1 MRSAY
6 NNIANVLHRLRYTQK
21 FVLIGLLFLVPLA
34 ASLYLLVREQNIAIN
49 FGRKELEGT
58 YYLRPLRALLEDAQ
72 RYRALEYRSLTGA
85 TTSASEFS
93 RIEAQ
98 IEEDFAALVE
108 VDATYGASLGASDAA
123 AALQQTW
130 QTIRSQDSEA
140 LSRDNYDRQTEFI
153 QDIVGLMT
161 EVGDTSN
168 LILDPDLNSYYV
180 MDAVLLKLPEQQV
193 LLSQLT
199 ELSDRIAR
207 QQRLSN
213 EDRIQLVVLSGLV
226 GSNADALHRNL
237 LNGMSSDPGGTLRT
251 RLSGPM
257 ETSDAAIPRYLNLV
271 RSELEVADTITV
283 SPETLGAAGQDAL
296 QASYRLYDEASPTLE
311 NLLNARVNRFTRA
324 QFNVLAF
331 VLVFVT
337 IAFLIGLS
345 VMRAISRPMDHLTQ
359 VTQQLA
365 AGDMSARVAVRGQDE
380 AAQVGRAFNHMADQL
395 QTMVGR
401 TEAGVQSIS
410 TAASEILATA
420 SQHSASASQQSAAT
434 QQTTATVDE
443 VRAVAEQSAHKAE
456 DVAALAQ
463 TSVRVSQE
471 GTEAIAAIV
480 QEMQDLR
487 NKVQAIAQD
496 ILALSEQT
504 QQIGEITVTVSDL
517 ADQSN
522 LLALNAAIE
531 AAKAGEQGKGFAVV
545 AAEVRT
551 LAEQSKQATSKV
563 RTILGSIQKA
573 TQAAVLATEQGNR
586 GVETSLGLT
595 RRAGTVIGELE
606 AAIGQAAQ
614 AATQISALA
623 RQQSVGMDQ
632 IAQAMREINQA
643 TLQFVAG
650 AGQSQAAA
658 EGLTGIAHQ
667 LRSTIERQGNGAN
680 GSNGHH

>member
-1 MRSAY
+1 MT
-6 NNIANVLHRLRYTQK
+6 RL
-21 FVLIGLLFLVPLA
+21 
-34 ASLYLLVREQNIAIN
+34 
-49 FGRKELEGT
+49 
-58 YYLRPLRALLEDAQ
+58 
-72 RYRALEYRSLTGA
+72 
-85 TTSASEFS
+85 
-93 RIEAQ
+93 EAQ
-98 IEEDFAALVE
+98 IDEDFVALAE
-108 VDATYGASLGASDAA
+108 VDDRLGASLRTSQQAQD
-123 AALQQTW
+123 LKQTW
-130 QTIRSQDSEA
+130 QAIRAAGSQDGG
-140 LSRDNYDRQTEFI
+140 YDRQTAFI
-153 QDIVGLMT
+153 HAIVALMNT
-161 EVGDTSN
+161 AGDTSN

-180 MDAVLLKLPEQQV
+180 MDAVLIKLPEQQT
-193 LLSQLT
+193 LLASLT
-199 ELSDRIAR
+199 ELTDKVAR
-207 QQRLSN
+207 QQRVSDDDRLQIIVLTGLARSN
-213 EDRIQLVVLSGLV
+213 IETLR
-226 GSNADALHRNL
+226 RNM
-237 LNGMSSDPGGTLRT
+237 LNGMSNDPGGSLRT
-251 RLSGPM
+251 HLSGPLDTTDTAVNHYLDLVRT
-257 ETSDAAIPRYLNLV
+257 EIQQADAIGPSANNLSAAGAEALQSSYAFYDAA
-271 RSELEVADTITV
+271 
-283 SPETLGAAGQDAL
+283 SPI
-296 QASYRLYDEASPTLE
+296 LE
-311 NLLNARVNRFTRA
+311 NLLVARVGRFARA

-331 VLVFVT
+331 VALFVT
-337 IAFLIGLS
+337 VAFLIGLS

-359 VTQQLA
+359 VTQRLA
-365 AGDMSARVAVRGQDE
+365 GGDMAARVQVRGDDE
-380 AAQVGRAFNHMADQL
+380 AAQVGRAFNHMAEQL
-395 QTMVGR
+395 QTMVVR
-401 TEAGVQSIS
+401 TESGVQSIS

-420 SQHSASASQQSAAT
+420 SQHSASANEQSAAT

-487 NKVQAIAQD
+487 HKVQAIAQD

-563 RTILGSIQKA
+563 RAILGSIQKA

-586 GVETSLGLT
+586 GVETSLALT

-614 AATQISALA
+614 AAVQISALA
-623 RQQSVGMDQ
+623 HQQSVGMDQ

-658 EGLTGIAHQ
+658 EGLTGIAIQ
-667 LRSTIERQGNGAN
+667 LRSTIERQGNGTN
-680 GSNGHH
+680 GAHVGNGHVVNGNGHR